1 MDLLKILPQLKDIN
15 TDYRKSIENQYKT
28 FIDYADIPI
37 GYQKDINY
45 NVSGKLNK
53 VFDNIDLI
61 VKDRYNILLNFA
73 DYRNT
78 GYISFQLI
86 NTYFK
91 KNFEND
97 DILESI
103 VYVDTNLLVEDFKR
117 LMNNENAQNTVHKV
131 DTLYNGIEK
140 ASLVIWDKFSKLES
154 TYDKHKIYDILSIR
168 KRNDLAN
175 MFLISGGTSKLSQV
189 IGNDIFDVMDPD
201 ICIDCSRINLE
212 IINKKGN
219 AF

>member
-1 MDLLKILPQLKDIN
+1 MR
-15 TDYRKSIENQYKT
+15 T
-28 FIDYADIPI
+28 
-37 GYQKDINY
+37 
-45 NVSGKLNK
+45 
-53 VFDNIDLI
+53 
-61 VKDRYNILLNFA
+61 
-73 DYRNT
+73 
-78 GYISFQLI
+78 
-86 NTYFK
+86 
-91 KNFEND
+91 
-97 DILESI
+97 
-103 VYVDTNLLVEDFKR
+103 
-117 LMNNENAQNTVHKV
+117 HKV